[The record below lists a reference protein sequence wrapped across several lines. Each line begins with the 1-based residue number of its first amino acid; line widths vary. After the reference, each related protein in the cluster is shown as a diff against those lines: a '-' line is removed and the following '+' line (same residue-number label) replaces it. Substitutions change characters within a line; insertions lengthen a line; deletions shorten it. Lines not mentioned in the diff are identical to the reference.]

1 MDTREFLLMPKET
14 WWRVRSIL
22 TAVTWSVTALVVW
35 DQAFAQ
41 QSEYRGRIGQE
52 GCQSISKRSGELGC
66 WIMINAT
73 LGKLPPR
80 SMFWHLDTY
89 PTRAAAE
96 AARGPRGTVLE
107 SFGKVWLFTIDDAGW
122 RPSGSVRVAEIGPLT
137 LSSVAEY
144 TARYMEAIFTPG
156 MTSSVHRHPGPE
168 VWYTLTGE
176 TCLET
181 SEGRTVGRA
190 GGQHV
195 IVPGGL
201 PMHLTATGTDI
212 RRALVLILYDSSQP
226 SATPANDWTPKG
238 LCNNP

>member
-1 MDTREFLLMPKET
+1 MLDHDQRDAREASAAVHVLAFGYVPDTR
-14 WWRVRSIL
+14 RSGGGQG
-22 TAVTWSVTALVVW
+22 TAWHRTRVVW
-35 DQAFAQ
+35 
-41 QSEYRGRIGQE
+41 
-52 GCQSISKRSGELGC
+52 
-66 WIMINAT
+66 
-73 LGKLPPR
+73 
-80 SMFWHLDTY
+80 
-89 PTRAAAE
+89 
-96 AARGPRGTVLE
+96 E
-107 SFGKVWLFTIDDAGW
+107 SLAVHDAGW
-122 RPSGSVRVAEIGPLT
+122 RPSGGVRVAEIGPLT

-226 SATPANDWTPKG
+226 AATPANDWIPKG

>member
-80 SMFWHLDTY
+80 SMFWH
-89 PTRAAAE
+89 
-96 AARGPRGTVLE
+96 
-107 SFGKVWLFTIDDAGW
+107 
-122 RPSGSVRVAEIGPLT
+122 
-137 LSSVAEY
+137 
-144 TARYMEAIFTPG
+144 
-156 MTSSVHRHPGPE
+156 
-168 VWYTLTGE
+168 
-176 TCLET
+176 
-181 SEGRTVGRA
+181 
-190 GGQHV
+190 
-195 IVPGGL
+195 
-201 PMHLTATGTDI
+201 
-212 RRALVLILYDSSQP
+212 
-226 SATPANDWTPKG
+226 
-238 LCNNP
+238 